1 MNKTKKT
8 KLSTGYHY
16 TSEECWKKIQV
27 EGLQPY
33 KIRRQEFVPIFKRDY
48 IVGIWIWDMVITGL
62 AHRGC
67 VLYQM
72 AYKNT
77 IKAVLLRAK
86 FDRTKILHE
95 PGHPNN
101 DVILIHSGHIENL
114 KYHTGKERAVI
125 VCETI
130 PPSHIELIERYCL
143 MDIWKD
149 RDKEGAK
156 K

>member
-67 VLYQM
+67 ILYQM

-77 IKAVLLRAK
+77 VKAVLLRAK
-86 FDRTKILHE
+86 FNRDKILHA
-95 PGHPNN
+95 PNDPDAN
-101 DVILIHSGHIENL
+101 ITLHHSGHIENL
-114 KYHTGKERAVI
+114 KYHTGQEEAVI
-125 VCETI
+125 VCEPI
-130 PPSHIELIERYCL
+130 PPSQIELIEKYCL

-149 RDKEGAK
+149 R
-156 K
+156 